1 MRRLVLAALPLLALA
16 ACTTA
21 TPRNAVRAV
30 VFFNE
35 DSAALDENA
44 QELLTQIAEQAKERP
59 TAVVR
64 VRASPRRMPA
74 ARATTA
80 TWPSCGR
87 AMSPIIWPRRV
98 SSGRGSGSNRAA
110 PCPSRCIRSS
120 PGGWRSSSPSSCGGL
135 TRRGGP
141 ALRDPL
147 HAMKGRWRNIG

>member
-64 VRASPRRMPA
+64 VRGFAAPDAGSPRYNRDLA
-74 ARATTA
+74 ELRARHVADHLA
-80 TWPSCGR
+80 SAGVER
-87 AMSPIIWPRRV
+87 ARIRLEPRGAVPFEMYPIESRRV
-98 SSGRGSGSNRAA
+98 EIIIAQ
-110 PCPSRCIRSS
+110 
-120 PGGWRSSSPSSCGGL
+120 
-135 TRRGGP
+135 
-141 ALRDPL
+141 
-147 HAMKGRWRNIG
+147 